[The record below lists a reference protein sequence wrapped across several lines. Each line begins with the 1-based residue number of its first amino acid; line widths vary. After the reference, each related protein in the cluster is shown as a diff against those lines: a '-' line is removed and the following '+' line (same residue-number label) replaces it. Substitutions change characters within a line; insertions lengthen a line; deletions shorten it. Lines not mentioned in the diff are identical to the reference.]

1 MNLKDLPDMSAAYQ
15 EVQEKAKKLD
25 PVGKEDGD
33 VDNDGDKDSS
43 DKYLMKRRKAIS
55 KAMKEHHQKDENG
68 KVIEHDEEEVE
79 EAYTVT
85 NADKK
90 GNTKAYQNFKAGMKG
105 KDGKPLYKAAD
116 HMKEEEIH
124 PDDNA
129 LSPEELEKVAQLS
142 REWDERMKEEALP
155 EGSSYGITK
164 GSGTP
169 SGPMAGFAKAPR
181 KQKGAM
187 AYDGPNK
194 AASEA
199 KDRIL
204 AKTKAKREKMKME
217 HHQKDANGN
226 TIPHEDELNEAD
238 KKGKGSGTKD
248 ACYKKVKA
256 SAKVWPSAYASGRLV
271 QCRKKGA
278 ANYGNKSEEAI
289 WEEIGSLLEELGF
302 EGDIDITLSDSN
314 EIVEE
319 IEFQECWKTHKKVGM
334 KMKGGKLVN
343 DCRPKNEEV
352 EQIDEIS
359 ADLALKASKKAEV
372 ERGKA
377 AVAGNKER
385 AIEKMKQSSRLYA
398 KQAKKRRMET
408 K

>member
-1 MNLKDLPDMSAAYQ
+1 MTMNFRDLPDMSDAYA
-15 EVQEKAKKLD
+15 EIQEKAKKKLD
-25 PVGKEDGD
+25 AVGKEDGD
-33 VDNDGDKDSS
+33 VDNDGDKDKS
-43 DKYLMKRRKAIS
+43 DSYLLNRRKVIS
-55 KAMKEHHQKDENG
+55 KAIKKES
-68 KVIEHDEEEVE
+68 VEVE
-79 EAYTVT
+79 
-85 NADKK
+85 
-90 GNTKAYQNFKAGMKG
+90 
-105 KDGKPLYKAAD
+105 
-116 HMKEEEIH
+116 
-124 PDDNA
+124 
-129 LSPEELEKVAQLS
+129 
-142 REWDERMKEEALP
+142 

-256 SAKVWPSAYASGRLV
+256 SPKVWPSAYASGRLV

-278 ANYGNKSEEAI
+278 ANYGNKSEEVI
-289 WEEIGSLLEELGF
+289 WDEIFGLLEQLGY
-302 EGDIDITLSDSN
+302 EGEIDMILSEQD
-314 EIVEE
+314 EDLETM
-319 IEFQECWKTHKKVGM
+319 EFQEVSCWKTHKKVGM

-377 AVAGNKER
+377 AVAGNKEK

-398 KQAKKRRMET
+398 KQAAKRRMET

>member
-1 MNLKDLPDMSAAYQ
+1 MSAAYQ

-68 KVIEHDEEEVE
+68 KVIEHEEEVE

-90 GNTKAYQNFKAGMKG
+90 GNTPAYKNFKAGMKD
-105 KDGKPLYKAAD
+105 KDGKPMYKAAD

-169 SGPMAGFAKAPR
+169 SGPMAAFAKAPR

-204 AKTKAKREKMKME
+204 AKTKAKREAMK
-217 HHQKDANGN
+217 K
-226 TIPHEDELNEAD
+226 
-238 KKGKGSGTKD
+238 
-248 ACYKKVKA
+248 
-256 SAKVWPSAYASGRLV
+256 
-271 QCRKKGA
+271 
-278 ANYGNKSEEAI
+278 
-289 WEEIGSLLEELGF
+289 
-302 EGDIDITLSDSN
+302 
-314 EIVEE
+314 
-319 IEFQECWKTHKKVGM
+319 
-334 KMKGGKLVN
+334 
-343 DCRPKNEEV
+343 
-352 EQIDEIS
+352 
-359 ADLALKASKKAEV
+359 
-372 ERGKA
+372 
-377 AVAGNKER
+377 
-385 AIEKMKQSSRLYA
+385 
-398 KQAKKRRMET
+398 
-408 K
+408 

>member
-124 PDDNA
+124 PDDNV
-129 LSPEELEKVAQLS
+129 LSPEELERVAELS
-142 REWDERMKEEALP
+142 REWDAKMEE
-155 EGSSYGITK
+155 GYGGKPMMSK
-164 GSGTP
+164 GGEV
-169 SGPMAGFAKAPR
+169 KAPR
-181 KQKGAM
+181 MQKGAM

-199 KDRIL
+199 KDRLL
-204 AKTKAKREKMKME
+204 AKAKAKREAMK
-217 HHQKDANGN
+217 K
-226 TIPHEDELNEAD
+226 
-238 KKGKGSGTKD
+238 
-248 ACYKKVKA
+248 
-256 SAKVWPSAYASGRLV
+256 
-271 QCRKKGA
+271 
-278 ANYGNKSEEAI
+278 
-289 WEEIGSLLEELGF
+289 
-302 EGDIDITLSDSN
+302 
-314 EIVEE
+314 
-319 IEFQECWKTHKKVGM
+319 
-334 KMKGGKLVN
+334 
-343 DCRPKNEEV
+343 
-352 EQIDEIS
+352 
-359 ADLALKASKKAEV
+359 
-372 ERGKA
+372 
-377 AVAGNKER
+377 
-385 AIEKMKQSSRLYA
+385 
-398 KQAKKRRMET
+398 
-408 K
+408 

>member
-1 MNLKDLPDMSAAYQ
+1 
-15 EVQEKAKKLD
+15 
-25 PVGKEDGD
+25 
-33 VDNDGDKDSS
+33 
-43 DKYLMKRRKAIS
+43 
-55 KAMKEHHQKDENG
+55 MKEHHQKDENG

-142 REWDERMKEEALP
+142 REWDEKMKEEALP

-169 SGPMAGFAKAPR
+169 SGPMAAFAKAPR

-199 KDRIL
+199 RDRVL
-204 AKTKAKREKMKME
+204 AKTKAKREAMK
-217 HHQKDANGN
+217 K
-226 TIPHEDELNEAD
+226 
-238 KKGKGSGTKD
+238 
-248 ACYKKVKA
+248 
-256 SAKVWPSAYASGRLV
+256 
-271 QCRKKGA
+271 
-278 ANYGNKSEEAI
+278 
-289 WEEIGSLLEELGF
+289 
-302 EGDIDITLSDSN
+302 
-314 EIVEE
+314 
-319 IEFQECWKTHKKVGM
+319 
-334 KMKGGKLVN
+334 
-343 DCRPKNEEV
+343 
-352 EQIDEIS
+352 
-359 ADLALKASKKAEV
+359 
-372 ERGKA
+372 
-377 AVAGNKER
+377 
-385 AIEKMKQSSRLYA
+385 
-398 KQAKKRRMET
+398 
-408 K
+408 

>member
-1 MNLKDLPDMSAAYQ
+1 MSAAYQ

-169 SGPMAGFAKAPR
+169 SGPMAAFAKAPR

-204 AKTKAKREKMKME
+204 AKTKAKREAMK
-217 HHQKDANGN
+217 K
-226 TIPHEDELNEAD
+226 
-238 KKGKGSGTKD
+238 
-248 ACYKKVKA
+248 
-256 SAKVWPSAYASGRLV
+256 
-271 QCRKKGA
+271 
-278 ANYGNKSEEAI
+278 
-289 WEEIGSLLEELGF
+289 
-302 EGDIDITLSDSN
+302 
-314 EIVEE
+314 
-319 IEFQECWKTHKKVGM
+319 
-334 KMKGGKLVN
+334 
-343 DCRPKNEEV
+343 
-352 EQIDEIS
+352 
-359 ADLALKASKKAEV
+359 
-372 ERGKA
+372 
-377 AVAGNKER
+377 
-385 AIEKMKQSSRLYA
+385 
-398 KQAKKRRMET
+398 
-408 K
+408 

>member
-124 PDDNA
+124 PDDNV
-129 LSPEELEKVAQLS
+129 LSPEELERVAELS
-142 REWDERMKEEALP
+142 REWDAKMEE
-155 EGSSYGITK
+155 GYGGKPMMSK
-164 GSGTP
+164 GGEV
-169 SGPMAGFAKAPR
+169 KAPR
-181 KQKGAM
+181 MQKGAM

-194 AASEA
+194 PASEA
-199 KDRIL
+199 KDRLL
-204 AKTKAKREKMKME
+204 AKAKAKREAMK
-217 HHQKDANGN
+217 K
-226 TIPHEDELNEAD
+226 
-238 KKGKGSGTKD
+238 
-248 ACYKKVKA
+248 
-256 SAKVWPSAYASGRLV
+256 
-271 QCRKKGA
+271 
-278 ANYGNKSEEAI
+278 
-289 WEEIGSLLEELGF
+289 
-302 EGDIDITLSDSN
+302 
-314 EIVEE
+314 
-319 IEFQECWKTHKKVGM
+319 
-334 KMKGGKLVN
+334 
-343 DCRPKNEEV
+343 
-352 EQIDEIS
+352 
-359 ADLALKASKKAEV
+359 
-372 ERGKA
+372 
-377 AVAGNKER
+377 
-385 AIEKMKQSSRLYA
+385 
-398 KQAKKRRMET
+398 
-408 K
+408 